1 MYESSSRYSGIVPFS
16 LTQTHNASNATAVLN
31 FSFSLI
37 LKPLS
42 TLACSTQNK
51 FIPQQL
57 NRCLR
62 TGVLPAQ
69 YPSWGLCQS
78 LLRSMLGCGWFIY
91 AVGAN
96 RSKLSRLDGIHK
108 KLLMKCLDVVVSV
121 PEEAVQVE
129 AKLERLCLRR
139 LIASKQVLQ
148 RRMVHIF
155 CSKRSG
161 R

>member
-1 MYESSSRYSGIVPFS
+1 
-16 LTQTHNASNATAVLN
+16 
-31 FSFSLI
+31 
-37 LKPLS
+37 
-42 TLACSTQNK
+42 
-51 FIPQQL
+51 
-57 NRCLR
+57 
-62 TGVLPAQ
+62 
-69 YPSWGLCQS
+69 
-78 LLRSMLGCGWFIY
+78 MLGCGWFIY